1 MKKAMLALI
10 FGSAMFLAACGGEEA
25 KDDNNKDTA
34 TDTATET
41 KDPGEE
47 IVMKSCV
54 SCHGNEL
61 QGSVGP
67 ALNDVGSRRTE
78 AEILDIINNG
88 TPNGMPK
95 GLITGADAEAAAKWL
110 AAQK

>member
-34 TDTATET
+34 TEE

-61 QGSVGP
+61 QGGVGP
-67 ALNDVGSRRTE
+67 SLNDVGSRRTE